1 MAVEASRPL
10 GLPGYDAALV
20 DALEGDLE
28 QARTAL
34 SALEEGA
41 AGERLSRV
49 HAQLLSH
56 PHLPQAAFLMG
67 ECLTLE
73 ARAARERDPALALE
87 LQAERAALEG
97 PRASAF
103 GETTA
108 APSLS
113 PQLSLTVKGLGPG
126 DELELDGTSIATT
139 EREVKLAAGLHH
151 ARVWRGGRP
160 IFAVFVD
167 VAPQQTALELSAPK
181 LTPCSAED
189 LSDAAE
195 TPHATPSGVACAR
208 WAKVRAERG
217 GIGVALCEHDRCG
230 AFVHWEQRA
239 PAPFAPIAVEHRR
252 WPSWAGFALAG
263 AGVIAASSLV
273 LWQAGAFDRGRPT
286 AATWEYGGLNP
297 QAIRF

>member
-1 MAVEASRPL
+1 VAVEASRPL

-139 EREVKLAAGLHH
+139 EREVKLAAGL
-151 ARVWRGGRP
+151 
-160 IFAVFVD
+160 
-167 VAPQQTALELSAPK
+167 PK